1 MSTNRSAARD
11 HLQRRAARDH
21 LLRRA
26 LQLSAISVG
35 FSGVVGI
42 VAVVVGLAL
51 ARLSLLGFGFDSAVD
66 SVASVVL
73 IWRFR
78 IESAEPHRAARAEH
92 VAERVVGIVLLVLA
106 AYLAISSI
114 QALLAGAHPE
124 ASGLGIGISVVSVL
138 ALPPLALAK
147 RRVATALESGAL
159 RGDSSL
165 TGLAAILAA
174 VSLLGFGLT
183 ELAGIAGAD
192 AVGGLI
198 VAAVMAREGFVT
210 ARG

>member
-1 MSTNRSAARD
+1 MSTNRS
-11 HLQRRAARDH
+11 AARDH

-210 ARG
+210 VRG

>member
-1 MSTNRSAARD
+1 MSTNRS
-11 HLQRRAARDH
+11 AARDH

-51 ARLSLLGFGFDSAVD
+51 GRLSLLGFGFDSAVD

-114 QALLAGAHPE
+114 QALLAGSHPE

-210 ARG
+210 VRG

>member
-1 MSTNRSAARD
+1 MSTNRS
-11 HLQRRAARDH
+11 AARDH

-51 ARLSLLGFGFDSAVD
+51 GRLSLLGFGFDSAVD

-210 ARG
+210 VRG

>member
-1 MSTNRSAARD
+1 MSTDRS
-11 HLQRRAARDH
+11 AARDH

-42 VAVVVGLAL
+42 VAVIVGLAL
-51 ARLSLLGFGFDSAVD
+51 GRLSLLGFGFDSAVD

-78 IESAEPHRAARAEH
+78 IESSAPHRAARAEH
-92 VAERVVGIVLLVLA
+92 LAERVVGIVLLVLA
-106 AYLAISSI
+106 AYLAFSSI

-124 ASGLGIGISVVSVL
+124 ASGLGIGISVVSLL
-138 ALPPLALAK
+138 ALPPLAIAK
-147 RRVATALESGAL
+147 RRVATVLDSGAL

-198 VAAVMAREGFVT
+198 VAAVMAREGVST
-210 ARG
+210 IRG

>member
-11 HLQRRAARDH
+11 HL
-21 LLRRA
+21 LRRA
-26 LQLSAISVG
+26 LHLSAISVG

-78 IESAEPHRAARAEH
+78 IESSEPHRAARAEH

-147 RRVATALESGAL
+147 RRVAIALESGAL